1 MFQISGFQINAF
13 QQGGD
18 LLPPVVEEARGQQP
32 AGKSRRRSRR
42 RYEVEVD
49 GQVFA
54 VESAAEAEELI
65 VKAREVAEQQARAEA
80 ERVIKKRRIASRR
93 EKKPLKLDAIQLKT
107 PYVKPVGEDSA
118 ELAQRLQAQLDA
130 AYAAAARDAELAL
143 HAHIVKMQDEE
154 DAIILLLL
162 SE

>member
-1 MFQISGFQINAF
+1 MIGGFQVGPF
-13 QQGGD
+13 
-18 LLPPVVEEARGQQP
+18 QP
-32 AGKSRRRSRR
+32 AYQQEGRTGVVPAGRPSRTRRRR

-49 GQVFA
+49 GQVFS
-54 VESAAEAEELI
+54 VESAAEAEDLI

-107 PYVKPVGEDSA
+107 PYVKPLGEDSA
-118 ELAQRLQAQLDA
+118 ELAQRLQAQLEA

-143 HAHIVKMQDEE
+143 HAYIVRMQDEE
-154 DAIILLLL
+154 DAIITLLL